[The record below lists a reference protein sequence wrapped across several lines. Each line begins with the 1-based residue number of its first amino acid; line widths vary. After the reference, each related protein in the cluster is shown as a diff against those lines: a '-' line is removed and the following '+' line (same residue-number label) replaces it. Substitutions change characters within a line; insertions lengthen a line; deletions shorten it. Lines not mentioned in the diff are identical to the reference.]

1 MKKRLIGILYIAAFA
16 GIILSACQSEEE
28 LAYARYY
35 VNGKG
40 VYESHCENCHGK
52 EGQGLG
58 ELIPPLTDT
67 TYLKQNRNRLA
78 CFIKYGL
85 SDKIVV
91 GGKNF
96 QGRMPADAH
105 LMNIDVAQVIT
116 YITNSFGNQHGIY
129 DADAAAKDLSNC
141 K

>member
-1 MKKRLIGILYIAAFA
+1 MKKRLIHVLYAAALIA
-16 GIILSACQSEEE
+16 IILNACQSEEE
-28 LAYARYY
+28 LAYGRYY

-40 VYESHCENCHGK
+40 VYETHCENCHGK

-58 ELIPPLTDT
+58 GLIPPLTDT

-85 SDKIVV
+85 TDEIIIN
-91 GGKNF
+91 GRTF
-96 QGRMPADAH
+96 QGKMPADAH
-105 LMNIDVAQVIT
+105 LMNIDIAQVIT
-116 YITNSFGNQHGIY
+116 YITNSFGNKQGIY
-129 DADAAAKDLSNC
+129 DVNDVARDLSNC

>member
-1 MKKRLIGILYIAAFA
+1 MKKPLTAILFISAFA
-16 GIILSACQSEEE
+16 AIIFNACQSEEE

-40 VYESHCENCHGK
+40 VYETHCENCHGK

-58 ELIPPLTDT
+58 QLIPPLTDT
-67 TYLKQNRNRLA
+67 TYLKKNRNRLA

-85 SDKIVV
+85 SEQIVV
-91 GGKNF
+91 QKNTF
-96 QGRMPADAH
+96 QGKMPSDSH

-116 YITNSFGNQHGIY
+116 YITNSFGNKQGIY
-129 DADAAAKDLSNC
+129 DVDEAARDLNNC